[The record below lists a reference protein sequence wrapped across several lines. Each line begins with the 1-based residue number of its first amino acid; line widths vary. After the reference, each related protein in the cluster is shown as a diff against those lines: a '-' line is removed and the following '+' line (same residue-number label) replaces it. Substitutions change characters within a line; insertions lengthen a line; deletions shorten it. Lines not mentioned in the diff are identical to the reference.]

1 MSFIYTAAMT
11 APPVQRRG
19 TKSAEARRA
28 DILDAAARLFFNA
41 GYDGTTVQHIAT
53 AAGVAAGTMYLYYQ
67 SKEHVLL
74 ALHADFHAAMQAALE
89 ATFEEVYARVER
101 DDLDNDAALELMVG
115 EMVDTVV
122 AFVRQ
127 DPTRT
132 AVICQYVPRVHSGIE
147 EAHDHSAQYLAA
159 AIELGIAEGRVH
171 VSDPQMAA
179 LLLEAAISGPL
190 SSMIVSG
197 NTAEMDR
204 LAAQVKEF
212 FIKAL
217 APRS

>member
-1 MSFIYTAAMT
+1 M
-11 APPVQRRG
+11 QRRG
-19 TKSAEARRA
+19 TKSPEARRA

-74 ALHADFHAAMQAALE
+74 ALHADFHAEMQSALE
-89 ATFEEVYARVER
+89 TTFEDVYARVER
-101 DDLDNDAALELMVG
+101 EDLADEAGLRLMVD

-122 AFVRQ
+122 AFVRS

-132 AVICQYVPRVHSGIE
+132 AVICRYVPRVHTGVE
-147 EAHDHSAQYLAA
+147 ESHDHSAQYLAA
-159 AIELGIAEGRVH
+159 AIELGIAEGRLH
-171 VSDPQMAA
+171 VKDPQMAA

-190 SSMIVSG
+190 SSMIVDG
-197 NTAEMDR
+197 NTADMDR
-204 LAAQVKEF
+204 LAAQAKEF
-212 FIKAL
+212 FFKAL
-217 APRS
+217 A

>member
-1 MSFIYTAAMT
+1 MP

-19 TKSAEARRA
+19 TKTPEARRA

-74 ALHADFHAAMQAALE
+74 ALHAEFHAEMQAALE
-89 ATFEEVYARVER
+89 ATFEDVYARVER
-101 DDLDNDAALELMVG
+101 DDLDNEAGLRLMVD

-122 AFVRQ
+122 AFVRR

-132 AVICQYVPRVHSGIE
+132 GVICRYVPRVHSGIE

-159 AIELGIAEGRVH
+159 AIELGCAEGRLH

-190 SSMIVSG
+190 SSMIVDG

-204 LAAQVKEF
+204 LAAQAKEF
-212 FIKAL
+212 FFKAL
-217 APRS
+217 A